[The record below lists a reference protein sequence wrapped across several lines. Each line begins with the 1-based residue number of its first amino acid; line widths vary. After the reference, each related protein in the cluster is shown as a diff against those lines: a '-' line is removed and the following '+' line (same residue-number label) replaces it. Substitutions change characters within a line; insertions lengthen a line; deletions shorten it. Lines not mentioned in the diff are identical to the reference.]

1 MADTAKKKRVKCIVN
16 KPKSEGGNLTPFTT
30 VSAKAAVEACNRAK
44 ALRKQMRAQ
53 ILEDAINGGIGKLL
67 LKAIQ
72 SGDLDQMTICEKAM
86 KLVGLDYAS
95 SDENK
100 HSFAVKAST
109 ASHDGETQDN
119 KSDNQLNVSI
129 EVVDGNQA

>member
-1 MADTAKKKRVKCIVN
+1 MADTKKKRVKSIVN

-86 KLVGLDYAS
+86 RLVGLDYAS
-95 SDENK
+95 SDEVK
-100 HSFAVKAST
+100 HGFSVKAS
-109 ASHDGETQDN
+109 AGGETGD
-119 KSDNQLNVSI
+119 KPSEPAQLKVEF
-129 EVVDGNQA
+129 EVVDRSNGQ

>member
-1 MADTAKKKRVKCIVN
+1 MADTKKKRVKSIVN

-30 VSAKAAVEACNRAK
+30 VSAKAAADACNRAK

-95 SDENK
+95 ADEVK
-100 HSFAVKAST
+100 HGFSVKAS
-109 ASHDGETQDN
+109 AGGETGDT
-119 KSDNQLNVSI
+119 KSEPSQLNVAI
-129 EVVDGNQA
+129 EVVDGCQA

>member
-1 MADTAKKKRVKCIVN
+1 MADTKKKRVTRIVN

-86 KLVGLDYAS
+86 RLVGLDYAS
-95 SDENK
+95 SDEVK
-100 HSFAVKAST
+100 HGFSVKAS
-109 ASHDGETQDN
+109 AGGETGD
-119 KSDNQLNVSI
+119 KPSEPAQLKVEF
-129 EVVDGNQA
+129 EVVDRSNGQ

>member
-1 MADTAKKKRVKCIVN
+1 
-16 KPKSEGGNLTPFTT
+16 
-30 VSAKAAVEACNRAK
+30 
-44 ALRKQMRAQ
+44 MRAQ

-95 SDENK
+95 ADEVK
-100 HSFAVKAST
+100 HGFSVKAST
-109 ASHDGETQDN
+109 GGETGDT
-119 KSDNQLNVSI
+119 KSEPSQLKVEF
-129 EVVDGNQA
+129 EVVDRSNGQ

>member
-1 MADTAKKKRVKCIVN
+1 MADTKKKRVKSIVN

-53 ILEDAINGGIGKLL
+53 ILEDAINGGIGQLL
-67 LKAIQ
+67 IKAIK

-86 KLVGLDYAS
+86 RLVGLDYAS
-95 SDENK
+95 SDEVK
-100 HSFAVKAST
+100 HGFSVKAS
-109 ASHDGETQDN
+109 AGGETGDKPSEPAQMN
-119 KSDNQLNVSI
+119 IAI
-129 EVVDGNQA
+129 EVVDGCQN